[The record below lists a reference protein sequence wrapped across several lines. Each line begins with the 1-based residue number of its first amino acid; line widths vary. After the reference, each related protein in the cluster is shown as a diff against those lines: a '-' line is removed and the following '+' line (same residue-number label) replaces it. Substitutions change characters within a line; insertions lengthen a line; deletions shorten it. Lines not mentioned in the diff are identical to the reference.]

1 MLHADRESIHVVELS
16 TTSSRIS
23 SNRAFV
29 DHLVTDHGPSE
40 LLGPFFLEADAT
52 ARRAGVLLTI
62 GDFSELVALNNGNR
76 DNWGPLIPLFDP
88 ANGPLHE
95 DRAFCLIGRNAAGE
109 AVAAHAVRLFHWIG
123 TSFTEEAESLR
134 LFYADA
140 AVRKYPQ
147 ETCIVTAPSAREVT
161 GHVAYSGAAWV
172 RPDYRGRSLAL
183 ILPRL
188 AKAYAFTRW
197 RPDFIVSWMTEATYK
212 RGLIAHVGYTT
223 VDWDVQMRN
232 SFVGNLRFAFLS
244 MRERGLLDY
253 VRAFSASLAQIDGSI
268 GKRRA

>member
-1 MLHADRESIHVVELS
+1 MIELS
-16 TTSSRIS
+16 TSSVQDSKDRTFIT
-23 SNRAFV
+23 R
-29 DHLVTDHGPSE
+29 LVIDYGPRE
-40 LLGPFFLEADAT
+40 LLGPFFLDADAA

-62 GDFSELVALNNGNR
+62 GDFSELVRLNNANR

-88 ANGPLHE
+88 ANGPLPE
-95 DRAFCLIGRNAAGE
+95 DQAFCLIGRNAAGE
-109 AVAAHAVRLFHWIG
+109 AVAAHAMRLFDWVG
-123 TSFTEEAESLR
+123 TSFTDEAESLR

-140 AVRKYPQ
+140 VVRKYPQ
-147 ETCIVTAPSAREVT
+147 ETCTVSAPTAREVT
-161 GHVAYSGAAWV
+161 GRVVYSGAAWV

-183 ILPRL
+183 VLPRL

-232 SFVGNLRFAFLS
+232 SFVGDLRFAFLS

-253 VRAFSASLAQIDGSI
+253 VRDFSAGLAQVDRGI